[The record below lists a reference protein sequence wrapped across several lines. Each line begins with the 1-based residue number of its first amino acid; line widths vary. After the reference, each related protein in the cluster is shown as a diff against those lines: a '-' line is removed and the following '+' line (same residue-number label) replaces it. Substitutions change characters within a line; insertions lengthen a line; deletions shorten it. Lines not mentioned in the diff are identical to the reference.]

1 MMTQVFIFNNAS
13 RAANYGIGTYVRQLS
28 DGLLALTGVQV
39 SLIEMYADTKEFSI
53 TVDDKGM
60 QHYRI
65 PALPSGMESEA
76 YCRSIF
82 YFLARNI
89 KTGDD
94 DRLIFQFNYF
104 QHLPLAS
111 LLKGQYPYSRIIMTV
126 HYLNWCFELKGN
138 VMRMRKIVAK
148 GYEANDE
155 MERRVISSFA
165 DEKTFLHLADEVLV
179 LSRQTKAILTN
190 DYEVSED
197 KTHLVYNGMGNH
209 VCSSFSPRNCKER
222 KKEVQRNILYVGR
235 LDEIKG
241 LKYLITAFEKIANKH
256 LDTNLV
262 IVGDGDFQPYL
273 VQGRKIQGRVIF
285 LGKMQSDEVN
295 EVYNSAYIGVMP
307 SFHEQCS
314 YTAIEM
320 MRHGIPIVG
329 TDSTGLGEMLDGT
342 PQLRVHIDEDSFNED
357 TFMSQIALRMDLLL
371 SDENTYREASN
382 AVSRLYEKRYK
393 ISSMTK
399 GIQQVVLSSFNRKN
413 YTVSPDYFKHIDS
426 RMMQLINQRPDI
438 DTEFFGMS
446 GIGVYLWWRIK
457 SLANNTE
464 EEYQQTMLQEY
475 LIYYIDWLG
484 DVAFLSSL
492 PDEMIA
498 TLMDMY
504 SKGFYKTKVKTILE
518 KLQSE
523 KEEGNILLPSED
535 EIISNSLRICNCK
548 V

>member
-1 MMTQVFIFNNAS
+1 MITQVFIFNNAS
-13 RAANYGIGTYVRQLS
+13 RAANYGIGTYVKQLS
-28 DGLLALTGVQV
+28 DGLAVLSGFKV
-39 SLIEMYADTKEFSI
+39 SFVEMYADTKEFTI
-53 TVDDKGM
+53 TKDERGTL
-60 QHYRI
+60 HYRI
-65 PALPSGMESEA
+65 PALSSGMESEV

-89 KTGDD
+89 KAENG

-104 QHLPLAS
+104 QHRPLAS
-111 LLKGQYPYSRIIMTV
+111 LLKGRYPYSRIILTV

-138 VMRMRKIVAK
+138 VSRMRKVVAK
-148 GYEANDE
+148 GYEANDV

-179 LSRQTKAILTN
+179 LSKRTKAILIN

-197 KTHLVYNGMGNH
+197 KAHLVFNGMGNC
-209 VCSSFSPRNCKER
+209 VCCRTSSHNS
-222 KKEVQRNILYVGR
+222 KKCQKDVQRIILYVGR

-241 LKYLITAFEKIANKH
+241 LKYLMSAFEEIANKH
-256 LDTNLV
+256 PDTHLV

-273 VQGRKIQGRVIF
+273 VQGRKLKERVAF
-285 LGKMQSDEVN
+285 LGKMQNDEVDD
-295 EVYNSAYIGVMP
+295 VYKSAYIGVMP

-329 TDSTGLGEMLDGT
+329 TDSTGLGEMFDGT

-357 TFMSQIALRMDLLL
+357 AFVSQIALRMDLLL
-371 SDENTYREASN
+371 SDENTYREASH
-382 AVSRLYEKRYK
+382 AVSILYEKRYK
-393 ISSMTK
+393 TSSMTK
-399 GIQQVVLSSFNRKN
+399 GIQQVVMSSFNRKN

-484 DVAFLSSL
+484 VVAFISSL
-492 PDEMIA
+492 PDEMIT

-504 SKGFYKTKVKTILE
+504 SKGFYKSKVRTILE
-518 KLQSE
+518 GLQSG
-523 KEEGNILLPSED
+523 KEEGGILLSSED
-535 EIISNSLRICNCK
+535 VIIKNSLRICNCK
-548 V
+548 I

>member
-1 MMTQVFIFNNAS
+1 MITQVFIFNNAS
-13 RAANYGIGTYVRQLS
+13 RAANYGIGTYVKQLS
-28 DGLLALTGVQV
+28 DGLAVLSGFKV
-39 SLIEMYADTKEFSI
+39 SFVEMYADTKEFTI
-53 TVDDKGM
+53 TKDERGTL
-60 QHYRI
+60 HYRI
-65 PALPSGMESEA
+65 PALSSGMESEV

-89 KTGDD
+89 KAENG

-104 QHLPLAS
+104 QHRPLAS
-111 LLKGQYPYSRIIMTV
+111 LLKGRYPYSRIILTV

-138 VMRMRKIVAK
+138 VSRMRKIVAK
-148 GYEANDE
+148 GYEANDV
-155 MERRVISSFA
+155 MERHVISSFA

-179 LSRQTKAILTN
+179 LSKRTKAILIN

-197 KTHLVYNGMGNH
+197 KAHLVFNGMGNC
-209 VCSSFSPRNCKER
+209 VCCRTSSHNS
-222 KKEVQRNILYVGR
+222 KKCQKDVQRIILYVGR

-241 LKYLITAFEKIANKH
+241 LKYLMSAFEEIANKH
-256 LDTNLV
+256 PDTHLV

-273 VQGRKIQGRVIF
+273 VQGRKLKERVAF

-295 EVYNSAYIGVMP
+295 EVYNSAYIGVIP

-357 TFMSQIALRMDLLL
+357 AFVSQIALRMDLLL
-371 SDENTYREASN
+371 SDENTYREASH
-382 AVSRLYEKRYK
+382 AVSILYEKRYK
-393 ISSMTK
+393 TSSMTK
-399 GIQQVVLSSFNRKN
+399 GIQQVVMSSFNRKN

-426 RMMQLINQRPDI
+426 HMMQLINQRPDI

-484 DVAFLSSL
+484 DVAFISSL
-492 PDEMIA
+492 PDEMIT

-504 SKGFYKTKVKTILE
+504 SKGFYKSKVRTILE
-518 KLQSE
+518 GLQSG
-523 KEEGNILLPSED
+523 KEEGGILLSSED
-535 EIISNSLRICNCK
+535 VIIKNSLRICNCK
-548 V
+548 I

>member
-1 MMTQVFIFNNAS
+1 
-13 RAANYGIGTYVRQLS
+13 
-28 DGLLALTGVQV
+28 
-39 SLIEMYADTKEFSI
+39 
-53 TVDDKGM
+53 
-60 QHYRI
+60 
-65 PALPSGMESEA
+65 
-76 YCRSIF
+76 
-82 YFLARNI
+82 
-89 KTGDD
+89 
-94 DRLIFQFNYF
+94 
-104 QHLPLAS
+104 
-111 LLKGQYPYSRIIMTV
+111 MTV

-138 VMRMRKIVAK
+138 VGRMRKIVAK
-148 GYEANDE
+148 GYKANDE

-165 DEKTFLHLADEVLV
+165 DEKTFLHLADEVLA
-179 LSRQTKAILTN
+179 LSRQTKVILTN

-197 KTHLVYNGMGNH
+197 KTHLVYNGMGTH
-209 VCSSFSPRNCKER
+209 VYSRSFPRNCKKC

-241 LKYLITAFEKIANKH
+241 LKYLISAFEEIANKH
-256 LDTNLV
+256 PDTNLV

-273 VQGRKIQGRVIF
+273 VQGRKLQGRVTF
-285 LGKMQSDEVN
+285 LGKMQSCEVN

-357 TFMSQIALRMDLLL
+357 TFVTQIAIRIDLLL

-413 YTVSPDYFKHIDS
+413 YTLSPDFFKHIDS
-426 RMMQLINQRPDI
+426 RMMQLVNQRPDI

-446 GIGVYLWWRIK
+446 GIGIYLWWRIK

-484 DVAFLSSL
+484 DAAFLSSL
-492 PDEMIA
+492 PEEMIA

-504 SKGFYKTKVKTILE
+504 SKGFYKTKVRTILNG
-518 KLQSE
+518 LQSE
-523 KEEGNILLPSED
+523 IKIENNLLPTEE
-535 EIISNSLRICNCK
+535 EIISNGLRICNCK

>member
-1 MMTQVFIFNNAS
+1 MITQVFIFNNAS
-13 RAANYGIGTYVRQLS
+13 RAANYGIGTYVKQLS
-28 DGLLALTGVQV
+28 DGLAVLSGFKV
-39 SLIEMYADTKEFSI
+39 SFVEMYADTKEFTI
-53 TVDDKGM
+53 TKDERGTL
-60 QHYRI
+60 HYRI
-65 PALPSGMESEA
+65 PALSSGMESEV

-89 KTGDD
+89 KAENG

-104 QHLPLAS
+104 QHRPLAS
-111 LLKGQYPYSRIIMTV
+111 LLKGRYPYSRIILTV

-138 VMRMRKIVAK
+138 VSRMRKIVAK
-148 GYEANDE
+148 GYEANDV
-155 MERRVISSFA
+155 MERHVISSFA

-179 LSRQTKAILTN
+179 LSKRTKAILIN

-197 KTHLVYNGMGNH
+197 KAHLVFNGMGNC
-209 VCSSFSPRNCKER
+209 VCCRTSSHNS
-222 KKEVQRNILYVGR
+222 KKCQKDVQRIILYVGR

-241 LKYLITAFEKIANKH
+241 LKYLMSAFEEIANKH
-256 LDTNLV
+256 PDTHLV

-273 VQGRKIQGRVIF
+273 VQGRKLKERVAF
-285 LGKMQSDEVN
+285 LGKMQNDEVD
-295 EVYNSAYIGVMP
+295 EVYNSAYIGVIP

-357 TFMSQIALRMDLLL
+357 AFVSQIALRMDLLL
-371 SDENTYREASN
+371 SDENTYREASH
-382 AVSRLYEKRYK
+382 AVSILYEKRYK
-393 ISSMTK
+393 TSSMTK
-399 GIQQVVLSSFNRKN
+399 GIQQVVMSSFNRKN

-438 DTEFFGMS
+438 DTEFLGMS

-484 DVAFLSSL
+484 VVAFISSL
-492 PDEMIA
+492 PDEMIT

-504 SKGFYKTKVKTILE
+504 SKGFYKSKVRTILE
-518 KLQSE
+518 GLQSG
-523 KEEGNILLPSED
+523 KEEGGILLSSED
-535 EIISNSLRICNCK
+535 VIIKNSLRICNCK
-548 V
+548 I

>member
-1 MMTQVFIFNNAS
+1 MITQVFIFNNAS
-13 RAANYGIGTYVRQLS
+13 RAANYGIGTYVKQLS
-28 DGLLALTGVQV
+28 DGLAVLSGFKV
-39 SLIEMYADTKEFSI
+39 SFVEMYADTKEFTI
-53 TVDDKGM
+53 TKDERGTL
-60 QHYRI
+60 HYRI
-65 PALPSGMESEA
+65 PALSSGMESEV

-89 KTGDD
+89 KAENG

-104 QHLPLAS
+104 QHRPLAS
-111 LLKGQYPYSRIIMTV
+111 LLKGRYPYSRIILTV

-138 VMRMRKIVAK
+138 VSRMRKIVAK
-148 GYEANDE
+148 GYEANDV
-155 MERRVISSFA
+155 MERHVISSFA

-179 LSRQTKAILTN
+179 LSKRTKAILIN

-197 KTHLVYNGMGNH
+197 KAHLVFNGMGNC
-209 VCSSFSPRNCKER
+209 VCCRTSSHNS
-222 KKEVQRNILYVGR
+222 KKCQKDVQRIILYVGR

-241 LKYLITAFEKIANKH
+241 LKYLMSAFEEIANKH
-256 LDTNLV
+256 PDTHLV

-273 VQGRKIQGRVIF
+273 VQGRKLKERVAF

-295 EVYNSAYIGVMP
+295 EVYNSAYIGVIP

-357 TFMSQIALRMDLLL
+357 AFVSQIALRMDLLL
-371 SDENTYREASN
+371 SEENTYREASH
-382 AVSRLYEKRYK
+382 AVSILYEKRYK
-393 ISSMTK
+393 TSSMTK
-399 GIQQVVLSSFNRKN
+399 GIQQVVMSSFNRKN

-426 RMMQLINQRPDI
+426 HMMQLINQRPDI

-484 DVAFLSSL
+484 DVAFISSL
-492 PDEMIA
+492 PDEMIT

-504 SKGFYKTKVKTILE
+504 SKGFYKSKVRTILE
-518 KLQSE
+518 GLQSG
-523 KEEGNILLPSED
+523 KEEGGILLSSED
-535 EIISNSLRICNCK
+535 VIIKNSLRICNCK
-548 V
+548 I